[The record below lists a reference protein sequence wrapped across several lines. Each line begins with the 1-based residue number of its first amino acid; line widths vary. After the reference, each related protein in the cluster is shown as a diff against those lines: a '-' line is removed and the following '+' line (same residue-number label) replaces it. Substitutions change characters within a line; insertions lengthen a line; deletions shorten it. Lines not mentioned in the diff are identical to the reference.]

1 MAATQLLGRAVRI
14 AHATQNTEMTQRL
27 TRVVEVLDPVQ
38 GTVRLRRDARKAAT
52 MELQLE
58 SRTTRRLAKPSPK
71 P

>member
-1 MAATQLLGRAVRI
+1 
-14 AHATQNTEMTQRL
+14 MTQRL

-52 MELQLE
+52 MDLQLE